1 LEQNFERNK
10 IRPLINHIIF
20 IKILIHNGTHYY
32 VMDTIKGWKK
42 PYQKYDFW
50 MSKSNSEI
58 VKVVFD
64 EKYSIWTVRTEHKSI
79 YAARSRTEARRL
91 AIKYMREHS

>member
-1 LEQNFERNK
+1 
-10 IRPLINHIIF
+10 
-20 IKILIHNGTHYY
+20 
-32 VMDTIKGWKK
+32 
-42 PYQKYDFW
+42 

-64 EKYSIWTVRTEHKSI
+64 EKYSIWMVRTEHKSI
-79 YAARSRTEARRL
+79 DAARSRTEARRL

>member
-1 LEQNFERNK
+1 
-10 IRPLINHIIF
+10 
-20 IKILIHNGTHYY
+20 
-32 VMDTIKGWKK
+32 MDTIKGWKK

-79 YAARSRTEARRL
+79 FSQGENPAVYGGCESDTC
-91 AIKYMREHS
+91 